1 MSEDQKVTSLV
12 FIPFPIMSHLATAV
26 KTAKLLADRDDRLSI
41 TVLAMKLPI
50 DTLISSYTKNSP
62 DARVKI
68 VELPE
73 DEPTFSELMKS
84 SKNFFF
90 RYIESQKDTVRDAVV
105 EITKS
110 SRSSRIAGIVIDMFC
125 TPMIDVANELGVPTY
140 MFFSSGSATLGLM
153 FHLQSLRDDSNVD
166 VMEYQDSDAEIS
178 VPTFVNPVPAT
189 VWPSPV
195 FDKDSGFLDFARR
208 FRETKGI
215 MVNTFLEFETHQI
228 RSLSDDKKIPPVYP
242 VGPILQADADETD
255 QEKQKHGEIMGWLDR
270 QPDLSVVFLCF
281 GTHGCLDG
289 DQVKEIAVALENS
302 GDRFLWSLRKPPPEE
317 KIVFL
322 GDYENPEEVLP
333 KGFLERTREIGKVIG
348 WAPQMAVLSHPA
360 VGGFVSHCGWNST
373 LESVWC
379 GVPMAV
385 WPLSAEQQLNAFLLV
400 KEFEMA
406 VAIKMDYKKDSNVI
420 VGVETIEK
428 AISQLMDR
436 ENEIRV
442 KIRALKEKSRMALIE
457 GGSSYNYLKRFV
469 DNVINNVS

>member
-1 MSEDQKVTSLV
+1 MSADQKLSSLV
-12 FIPFPIMSHLATAV
+12 FVPFPIMSHLATAV
-26 KTAKLLADRDDRLSI
+26 KTAKLLADRDERLSI

-62 DARVKI
+62 DARVKV
-68 VELPE
+68 VELPA
-73 DEPTFSELMKS
+73 DEPTFTKLMKS

-90 RYIESQKDTVRDAVV
+90 RYIESQKGAVRDAVA
-105 EITKS
+105 EIMKN
-110 SRSSRIAGIVIDMFC
+110 SRSSTFAGFVIDMFC

-166 VMEYQDSDAEIS
+166 LMEYKNSDAALSI
-178 VPTFVNPVPAT
+178 PTFVHPVPVA
-189 VWPSPV
+189 VWPSAV
-195 FDKDSGFLDFARR
+195 FEDSDFLDFAKR

-215 MVNTFLEFETHQI
+215 IVNTFLEFETHQI
-228 RSLSDDKKIPPVYP
+228 RSLSDDKNIPPVFP
-242 VGPILQADADETD
+242 VGPILQADANKIE

-270 QPDLSVVFLCF
+270 QPDSSVVFLCF
-281 GTHGCLDG
+281 GTHGCLEG

-302 GDRFLWSLRKPPPEE
+302 GHRFLWSLRKPPPKE
-317 KIVFL
+317 KVAFP
-322 GDYENPEEVLP
+322 GEYENSEEVLP
-333 KGFLERTREIGKVIG
+333 EGFLERTAEMGKVIG

-385 WPLSAEQQLNAFLLV
+385 WPLSAEQQANAFLLV

-406 VAIKMDYKKDSNVI
+406 VEIKMDYNKDSNVI
-420 VGVETIEK
+420 VGAETIEK
-428 AISQLMDR
+428 AIRQLMDP

-442 KIRALKEKSRMALIE
+442 KVRALTEKSRMALME

-469 DNVINNVS
+469 ENVVNNIS